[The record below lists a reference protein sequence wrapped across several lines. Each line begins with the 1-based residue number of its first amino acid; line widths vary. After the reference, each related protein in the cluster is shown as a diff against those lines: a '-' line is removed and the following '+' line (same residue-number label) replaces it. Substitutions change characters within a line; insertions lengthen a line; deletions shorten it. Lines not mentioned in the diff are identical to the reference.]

1 MTISKPLLRLI
12 SKEEKSTDIDGRIDL
27 HRTFLLKFLDHKY
40 KPEMKIKTFIVFT
53 IFSFLLV
60 GCPGKNVP
68 PKNNQSEY
76 SKKSMY

>member
-1 MTISKPLLRLI
+1 
-12 SKEEKSTDIDGRIDL
+12 
-27 HRTFLLKFLDHKY
+27 
-40 KPEMKIKTFIVFT
+40 MKIKTFIVFT

-76 SKKSMY
+76 SKKSMYWNFFTVELWTALLIRLQL

>member
-1 MTISKPLLRLI
+1 LRLI
-12 SKEEKSTDIDGRIDL
+12 SKEEKSVDIDGRIDL
-27 HRTFLLKFLDHKY
+27 HRRFLLRFLDHKY
-40 KPEMKIKTFIVFT
+40 KSEMKIKTFIVFT

>member
-1 MTISKPLLRLI
+1 
-12 SKEEKSTDIDGRIDL
+12 
-27 HRTFLLKFLDHKY
+27 
-40 KPEMKIKTFIVFT
+40 MKIKTFIIFT